1 MRRFMLLLL
10 LVVLGTLSIGA
21 EAPSGFAG
29 SPAML
34 TSVGQSADVEM
45 IRVLMTRS
53 RLDFTMDVL
62 VEADELSDEFGTLV
76 IVIGGSSKGLG
87 AAGISADA
95 EMERADALIDRAR
108 DLDMAII
115 AVHVGGEARRGA
127 LSDGFIELGVPAS
140 DYVIA
145 VEAGDKD
152 GLISDLA
159 DDADVP
165 VTLVPRISGVGSP
178 LAASFE

>member
-10 LVVLGTLSIGA
+10 LGVLGALSIGA
-21 EAPSGFAG
+21 DAPSGFAR

-45 IRVLMTRS
+45 IRVLMNRAQ
-53 RLDFTMDVL
+53 LEFTMDAL
-62 VEADELSDEFGTLV
+62 VEAEDLSEEYGTLV
-76 IVIGGSSKGLG
+76 IAIGGSSKGLG
-87 AAGISADA
+87 AAGISAEA
-95 EMERADALIDRAR
+95 EMDRAEALIDRAH

-115 AVHVGGEARRGA
+115 AVHVGGQARRGA
-127 LSDGFIELGVPAS
+127 LSDGFIELGVPAA

-145 VEAGDKD
+145 VEAGDED

-159 DDADVP
+159 DDAGVP

-178 LAASFE
+178 LADSFD

>member
-10 LVVLGTLSIGA
+10 LGVLGILSIGA
-21 EAPSGFAG
+21 EAPPGFAR
-29 SPAML
+29 SPAIL

-45 IRVLMTRS
+45 IRVLMNRA
-53 RLDFTMDVL
+53 RLEFTMDVL
-62 VEADELSDEFGTLV
+62 VDADDLSGEYGTLV

-95 EMERADALIDRAR
+95 EMERAEALIDRAR

-127 LSDGFIELGVPAS
+127 LSDGFIELGVTSA
-140 DYVIA
+140 DYAIA

-152 GLISDLA
+152 GLISSLA
-159 DDADVP
+159 DDAGVP
-165 VTLVPRISGVGSP
+165 LTLVPRISGVGSP